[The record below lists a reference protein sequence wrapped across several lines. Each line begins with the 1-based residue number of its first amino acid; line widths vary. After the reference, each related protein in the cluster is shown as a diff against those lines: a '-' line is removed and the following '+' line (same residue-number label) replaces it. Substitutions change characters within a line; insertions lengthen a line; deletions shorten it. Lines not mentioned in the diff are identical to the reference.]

1 MYNGSNR
8 SAILSQKLISEAMLR
23 LLEEKPFSEIS
34 VSDLCR
40 EAQISRQT
48 FYSLFGTKENVIMYE
63 LSHNC
68 CFLPEQS
75 DTACRS
81 AVFRSFC
88 EGYSRYIIDKSHI
101 IGLLV
106 RNDMIHFL
114 YDAQYRSLM
123 DCPYFISD
131 VSDESR
137 IFIVDFIASGMNSIA
152 RNYILTGEKADVSF
166 LERLMFRLFGGLYF
180 KNFNS
185 ESDI

>member
-1 MYNGSNR
+1 
-8 SAILSQKLISEAMLR
+8 MLR

-40 EAQISRQT
+40 EAQVSRQT
-48 FYSLFGTKENVIMYE
+48 FYSLFGAKENVILYE

-68 CFLPEQS
+68 CFLPEES
-75 DTACRS
+75 SATCHS

-88 EGYSRYIIDKSHI
+88 EDYSRYIIEKKHI
-101 IGLLV
+101 ISLLV

-114 YDAQYRSLM
+114 YDVQYRSLM
-123 DCPYFISD
+123 DCNYFISD

-152 RNYILTGEKADVSF
+152 KNFVLTGGKADVGF
-166 LERLMFRLFGGLYF
+166 LKKLMFSLFGGLYF
-180 KNFNS
+180 KNCK
-185 ESDI
+185 

>member
-1 MYNGSNR
+1 MYQGSNK
-8 SAILSQKLISEAMLR
+8 SALLSQKLISDAMLR

-40 EAQISRQT
+40 EAQVSRQT
-48 FYSLFGTKENVIMYE
+48 FYSLFGAKENVILYE

-68 CFLPEQS
+68 CFLPEES
-75 DTACRS
+75 SATCHS

-88 EGYSRYIIDKSHI
+88 EDYSRYIIEKKHI
-101 IGLLV
+101 ISLLV

-114 YDAQYRSLM
+114 YDVQYRSLM
-123 DCPYFISD
+123 DCKYFISD

-152 RNYILTGEKADVSF
+152 KNFVLTGGKADVDF
-166 LERLMFRLFGGLYF
+166 LRKLMFSLFGGLYF
-180 KNFNS
+180 KNCK
-185 ESDI
+185 

>member
-1 MYNGSNR
+1 MYQGSNK
-8 SAILSQKLISEAMLR
+8 SALLSQKLISDAMLR

-40 EAQISRQT
+40 EAQVSRQT
-48 FYSLFGTKENVIMYE
+48 FYSLFGAKENVILYE

-68 CFLPEQS
+68 CFLPEES
-75 DTACRS
+75 SATCHS

-88 EGYSRYIIDKSHI
+88 EDYSRYIIEKKHI
-101 IGLLV
+101 ISLLV

-114 YDAQYRSLM
+114 YDVQYRSLM
-123 DCPYFISD
+123 DCKYFISD

-152 RNYILTGEKADVSF
+152 KNFILTGGRADVGF
-166 LERLMFRLFGGLYF
+166 LRKLMFSLFGGLYF
-180 KNFNS
+180 KNCK
-185 ESDI
+185 